1 MIIYQR
7 EKDRIIIKVIFKIEN
22 IDNYEN
28 LNKII
33 ANGLIKLAE
42 QIKENKIKIY
52 NSKEIGIY

>member
-1 MIIYQR
+1 
-7 EKDRIIIKVIFKIEN
+7 
-22 IDNYEN
+22 
-28 LNKII
+28 LNEII